1 MTEQEL
7 ERRIREALLL
17 AAQAESDYLL
27 PGEAEQVPL
36 PPGFVRRM
44 RPLLSDPFGR
54 KRRLRRR
61 AGHCAAAVAL
71 AAALTAGTVL
81 AVSPEARAWVRSILV
96 EILEEYT
103 TIRFVHESDGQT
115 GELGEWTPTWL
126 PEGYELVEKMID
138 PFYSTLT
145 YQNSKENY
153 IFLHYT
159 SSEGATF
166 NVDNDHHTEKV
177 VLVNGTSAH
186 LLQAIEDGHESSLT
200 WYDEPSSTAFLL
212 LAELPVEELIKVAES
227 VEKS

>member
-126 PEGYELVEKMID
+126 PEGYELVEIVNLGTRTRSTYANGDGNMIY
-138 PFYSTLT
+138 FEYSTPET
-145 YQNSKENY
+145 
-153 IFLHYT
+153 I
-159 SSEGATF
+159 SSF
-166 NVDNDHHTEKV
+166 NNEHHEEMEV
-177 VLVNGTSAH
+177 WINGCSGYM
-186 LLQAIEDGHESSLT
+186 LQAVEPGYMSSLT
-200 WYDEPSSTAFLL
+200 WYHQPSGSVFSLL
-212 LAELPVEELIKVAES
+212 GEISSDELIKIAEC
-227 VEKS
+227 VRKN